1 MSLKSH
7 LASSFALL
15 LMLALASCGHGFNGS
30 NCESPIAATE
40 TEQCNPYLSRT
51 P

>member
-15 LMLALASCGHGFNGS
+15 SVLALAACAHGFNGS
-30 NCESPIAATE
+30 NCESPIAASE

>member
-1 MSLKSH
+1 MSLKS
-7 LASSFALL
+7 SFASL
-15 LMLALASCGHGFNGS
+15 LALLSVLALVACAKGFSGD
-30 NCESPIAATE
+30 NCASPIAASD